1 MALTVEKHARELVG
15 VLAEFFP
22 AGAACEDLRFK
33 FQKIANR
40 KHATFYWCL
49 RFAKDRGWIVSDEGT
64 YKLAADG
71 SWRTPPAR
79 EEARAWD
86 PDQFEHVLA
95 ARTAQIEKLEAARR
109 RLISSRKA
117 IAAGEAAGPAIS
129 ALVEIMAD
137 ANISIR
143 KRIQASEVLL
153 GFKTPPDV
161 AEAAKRFLAA
171 VFMNPEEN
179 IDHRLAAT
187 MALRRSEDVR
197 IVPAIERPPAARSD
211 DPEPPEPL
219 SSVLERRRAHC
230 NALTDKIARE
240 MGLRP
245 GEPAD
250 TSDPHDP
257 GPDPAQTAG

>member
-1 MALTVEKHARELVG
+1 
-15 VLAEFFP
+15 
-22 AGAACEDLRFK
+22 
-33 FQKIANR
+33 
-40 KHATFYWCL
+40 
-49 RFAKDRGWIVSDEGT
+49 
-64 YKLAADG
+64 
-71 SWRTPPAR
+71 
-79 EEARAWD
+79 
-86 PDQFEHVLA
+86 
-95 ARTAQIEKLEAARR
+95 
-109 RLISSRKA
+109 
-117 IAAGEAAGPAIS
+117 
-129 ALVEIMAD
+129 MAD

-143 KRIQASEVLL
+143 KRIQASGVLL

-197 IVPAIERPPAARSD
+197 IVPAIERPPPARSD